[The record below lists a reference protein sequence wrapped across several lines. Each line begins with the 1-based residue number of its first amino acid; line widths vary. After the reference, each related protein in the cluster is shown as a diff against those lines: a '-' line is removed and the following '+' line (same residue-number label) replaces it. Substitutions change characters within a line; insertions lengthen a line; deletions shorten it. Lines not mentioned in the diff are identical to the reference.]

1 MDQKQSQGR
10 LYYDGYHLPA
20 TMPTLPPGPKSVIPF
35 RYLRTLQRD
44 PIPFF
49 ARVASEYGD
58 AAQFFVGPQQIFLF
72 NHPDLI
78 RELLVTQHR
87 SFHKSRV
94 LQRSKIIFGEGL
106 LTSEEELHRR
116 QRRLVQPAFH
126 RERIGHYAEVMINRA
141 AKLRETWRDG
151 EVLDVHHEMMGL
163 TLSVVAK
170 TLFDADVDEEADE
183 IGVALTSLV
192 DLFPT
197 LMNPLSNLLRRLP
210 LPQTVRFRRSIR
222 RLDKTVYAIIDE
234 RRRSGEDRGDLLSM
248 LLLAVDEEGDGGR
261 MTDRQL
267 RDEAM
272 TLFLAGHETTA
283 NALAWTWYLLARNPV
298 VLGELHGELDSVL
311 GDRIPMPEDYP
322 RLPYAEM
329 VVSESMRMFPPAWAV
344 SRLAIEDAMI
354 GDWLVPRGAVAVAAQ
369 AVMHRDAR
377 WWPAPDRFDPLRFTP
392 EAKMSRP
399 KLAYFPFG
407 AGPRVCI
414 GEGFA
419 WMEAVLIVATLA
431 QRWRL
436 ELVSNDVT
444 PQASITLRPK
454 GGIRMRLHRR

>member
-1 MDQKQSQGR
+1 MTTASVS
-10 LYYDGYHLPA
+10 
-20 TMPTLPPGPKSVIPF
+20 MPTLPPGPKSIIPF

-49 ARVASEYGD
+49 SRVASDYGD

-72 NHPDLI
+72 NHPELI

-87 SFHKSRV
+87 AFHKSRV
-94 LQRSKIIFGEGL
+94 LQRSKVIFGEGL
-106 LTSEEELHRR
+106 LTSEEELHKR

-126 RERIGHYAEVMINRA
+126 RERISRYAEVMIDRA
-141 AKLRETWRDG
+141 ARLCERWRDG

-170 TLFDADVDEEADE
+170 TLFDADVDREADE
-183 IGVALTSLV
+183 IGVALNSLV

-210 LPQTVRFRRSIR
+210 LPQTIRFRKSIA
-222 RLDKTVYAIIDE
+222 RLDRTVYAIIDE

-248 LLLAVDEEGDGGR
+248 LLMAVDEEGDGSG
-261 MTDRQL
+261 MDDRQL

-283 NALAWTWYLLARNPV
+283 NALAWTWYLLSQNPAA
-298 VLGELHGELDSVL
+298 LGELHRELGKVL
-311 GDRIPMPEDYP
+311 GDRMPSPEDYV
-322 RLPYAEM
+322 RLPYTEM
-329 VVSESMRMFPPAWAV
+329 VVAESMRLFPPAWAV
-344 SRLAIEDAMI
+344 SRLAVEETMI
-354 GDWLVPRGAVAVAAQ
+354 GDWLVPRGAVVVAAQ
-369 AVMHRDAR
+369 AVTHRDPR
-377 WWPAPDRFDPLRFTP
+377 WWLEPDRFDPSRFTP
-392 EAKMSRP
+392 EGKASRP

-419 WMEAVLIVATLA
+419 WMEAVLIMATLA

-436 ELVSNDVT
+436 ELVSRDVT
-444 PQASITLRPK
+444 AQASITLRPK

>member
-1 MDQKQSQGR
+1 MSS
-10 LYYDGYHLPA
+10 
-20 TMPTLPPGPKSVIPF
+20 LPPGPKSVIPF

-49 ARVASEYGD
+49 ARVAGEYGD

-78 RELLVTQHR
+78 RELLVTQQR

-106 LTSEEELHRR
+106 LTSEEELHKR

-126 RERIGHYAEVMINRA
+126 RERIGRYAEVMIDRA
-141 AKLRETWRDG
+141 AKLRQRWRDG

-197 LMNPLSNLLRRLP
+197 LMNPLSSLLRRLP
-210 LPQTVRFRRSIR
+210 LPQTIRFRKSIE

-234 RRRSGEDRGDLLSM
+234 RRKSGEDRGDLLSM
-248 LLLAVDEEGDGGR
+248 LLMAVDEEGDGSG
-261 MTDRQL
+261 MDDQQL

-283 NALAWTWYLLARNPV
+283 NALAWTWYLLAQNPAV
-298 VLGELHGELDSVL
+298 LSALHRELDTVLGE
-311 GDRIPMPEDYP
+311 
-322 RLPYAEM
+322 RLPAPDDYARLLYTEM
-329 VVSESMRMFPPAWAV
+329 VVAESMRLFPPAWAV
-344 SRLAIEDAMI
+344 SRLAEEEAMI
-354 GDWLVPRGAVAVAAQ
+354 GDWLVPRGAVVVAAQ
-369 AVMHRDAR
+369 AVMHRDPR
-377 WWPAPDRFDPLRFTP
+377 WWPEPDRFDPLRFMP
-392 EAKMSRP
+392 EARLSRP

-436 ELVSNDVT
+436 ELVSRDVR

-454 GGIRMRLHRR
+454 GGIRMRLTRR

>member
-1 MDQKQSQGR
+1 
-10 LYYDGYHLPA
+10 
-20 TMPTLPPGPKSVIPF
+20 MPTLPPGPKSIIPF

-49 ARVASEYGD
+49 ARVAGEYGD
-58 AAQFFVGPQQIFLF
+58 AAQFVVGPQQIFLF

-106 LTSEEELHRR
+106 LTSEEELHKR

-126 RERIGHYAEVMINRA
+126 RERIGHYAEVMIDRA
-141 AKLRETWRDG
+141 AKLRERWRDD

-197 LMNPLSNLLRRLP
+197 LMNPLSSLLRRLP
-210 LPQTVRFRRSIR
+210 LPQTIRFRKSIE

-234 RRRSGEDRGDLLSM
+234 RRKSGEDRGDLLLM
-248 LLLAVDEEGDGGR
+248 LLMAVDEEGDGGG
-261 MTDRQL
+261 MDDRQL

-283 NALAWTWYLLARNPV
+283 NALAWTWYLLAQNPT
-298 VLGELHGELDSVL
+298 VLSALHRELDTVL
-311 GDRIPMPEDYP
+311 GDRLPAPDDYA
-322 RLPYAEM
+322 RLPYTEM
-329 VVSESMRMFPPAWAV
+329 VVAESMRLFPPAWAV
-344 SRLAIEDAMI
+344 SRLAVEEAMI
-354 GDWLVPRGAVAVAAQ
+354 GDWLVPRGAVVVAAQ
-369 AVMHRDAR
+369 AVTHRDPR
-377 WWPAPDRFDPLRFTP
+377 WWPEPDTFDTLRFTP
-392 EAKMSRP
+392 EARLSRP

-407 AGPRVCI
+407 HCPR
-414 GEGFA
+414 A
-419 WMEAVLIVATLA
+419 
-431 QRWRL
+431 
-436 ELVSNDVT
+436 
-444 PQASITLRPK
+444 
-454 GGIRMRLHRR
+454 

>member
-1 MDQKQSQGR
+1 MS
-10 LYYDGYHLPA
+10 
-20 TMPTLPPGPKSVIPF
+20 TPPGPRSRIPF

-49 ARVASEYGD
+49 ARLAAEYGD
-58 AAQFFVGPQQIFLF
+58 ASQFHVGPQQIFFF

-106 LTSEEELHRR
+106 LTSEEELHKR

-126 RERIGHYAEVMINRA
+126 RERIARYAEVMIERA
-141 AKLRETWRDG
+141 ARLSWKDD
-151 EVLDVHHEMMGL
+151 EVLDVHQEMMRL

-170 TLFDADVDEEADE
+170 TLFDADVDQEADE

-197 LMNPLSNLLRRLP
+197 LMNPIANLLRKLP
-210 LPQTVRFRRSIR
+210 LPQTMRFRRSLE
-222 RLDKTVYAIIDE
+222 RLDWTVYGIIDE
-234 RRRSGEDRGDLLSM
+234 RRKSGEDRGDLLSM
-248 LLLAVDEEGDGGR
+248 LLMAVDEEGDGGG
-261 MTDRQL
+261 MTDEQL

-283 NALAWTWYLLARNPV
+283 NALAWTWYLLAQNPAAEEIMGYELEA
-298 VLGELHGELDSVL
+298 VLGERL
-311 GDRIPMPEDYP
+311 PTPADYA
-322 RLPYAEM
+322 RLPYTEM
-329 VVSESMRMFPPAWAV
+329 VVAESMRMFPPAWAV
-344 SRLAIEDAMI
+344 SRLAIEDVMI
-354 GDWLVPRGAVAVAAQ
+354 GEWLVPRGAVVVASQ
-369 AVMHRDAR
+369 AVTHRDPR
-377 WWPAPDRFDPLRFTP
+377 WWPLPDEFEPFRFHAELK
-392 EAKMSRP
+392 ASRP
-399 KLAYFPFG
+399 KLSYFPFG
-407 AGPRVCI
+407 AGPRICI

-419 WMEAVLIVATLA
+419 WMEAVLIVATIA
-431 QRWRL
+431 QRWKL
-436 ELVSNDVT
+436 ELVSRDVT

-454 GGIRMRLHRR
+454 GGIEMQVKQR

>member
-1 MDQKQSQGR
+1 MS
-10 LYYDGYHLPA
+10 
-20 TMPTLPPGPKSVIPF
+20 TPPGPRSRIPF

-49 ARVASEYGD
+49 QKLAEEYGD
-58 AAQFFVGPQQIFLF
+58 ASQFHVGPQQIFFF

-106 LTSEEELHRR
+106 LTSEEEVHRR

-126 RERIGHYAEVMINRA
+126 RERIGRYAEVMIERA
-141 AKLRETWRDG
+141 ARLGWGDG
-151 EVLDVHHEMMGL
+151 EVLDVHQEMMRL

-170 TLFDADVDEEADE
+170 TLFDAEVDQEADE
-183 IGVALTSLV
+183 IGAALTSLV

-197 LMNPLSNLLRRLP
+197 LMNPIANLLRKLP
-210 LPQTVRFRRSIR
+210 LPQTMRFRRSLE
-222 RLDKTVYAIIDE
+222 RLDKTVYSIIDE
-234 RRRSGEDRGDLLSM
+234 RRKSGEDRGDLLSM
-248 LLLAVDEEGDGGR
+248 LLMAVDEEGDGGR
-261 MTDRQL
+261 MTDQQL

-283 NALAWTWYLLARNPV
+283 NALAWTWYLLSLNP
-298 VLGELHGELDSVL
+298 EAANAMHRELDAVL
-311 GDRIPMPEDYP
+311 GDRLPTPADYA
-322 RLPYAEM
+322 RLPYTEM
-329 VVSESMRMFPPAWAV
+329 VVAESMRMFPPAWAV

-354 GDWLVPRGAVAVAAQ
+354 GEWLVPRGAVVVAAQ
-369 AVMHRDAR
+369 AVTHRDPR
-377 WWPAPDRFDPLRFTP
+377 WFPDPDRFDPLRFTA
-392 EAKMSRP
+392 EAKASRP
-399 KLAYFPFG
+399 RLAYLPFG
-407 AGPRVCI
+407 AGPRICI

-419 WMEAVLIVATLA
+419 WMEAVLIVATIA
-431 QRWRL
+431 QRWKL
-436 ELVSNDVT
+436 ELVSHDVT

-454 GGIRMRLHRR
+454 GGIRMRVETTPHRIRNNFA

>member
-1 MDQKQSQGR
+1 MPSQ
-10 LYYDGYHLPA
+10 
-20 TMPTLPPGPKSVIPF
+20 PPGPRSVIPF
-35 RYLRTLQRD
+35 SYLRTLQRD

-49 ARVASEYGD
+49 TRVAHEYGD

-106 LTSEEELHRR
+106 LTSEEELHKR

-126 RERIGHYAEVMINRA
+126 RERIGRYAEVMIDRA

-151 EVLDVHHEMMGL
+151 EVLDVHHQMMGL

-197 LMNPLSNLLRRLP
+197 LMNPFSNLLRRLP
-210 LPQTVRFRRSIR
+210 LPQTIRFRKSIE

-234 RRRSGEDRGDLLSM
+234 RRKSGEDRGDLLSM
-248 LLLAVDEEGDGGR
+248 LLMAVDEEGDGGG

-283 NALAWTWYLLARNPV
+283 NALAWTWYLLAQNPA
-298 VLGELHGELDSVL
+298 VLLELHRELDEVL
-311 GDRIPMPEDYP
+311 GDRMPVPDDYVH
-322 RLPYAEM
+322 LPYTEM
-329 VVSESMRMFPPAWAV
+329 VVAESMRMFPPAWAV
-344 SRLAIEDAMI
+344 SRLAEEEAMI
-354 GDWLVPRGAVAVAAQ
+354 GDWLVPRGAVVVAAQ
-369 AVMHRDAR
+369 AVTHRDPR
-377 WWPAPDRFDPLRFTP
+377 WWPEPDRFDPMRFTP
-392 EAKMSRP
+392 EAKAARP

-407 AGPRVCI
+407 AGPRVCT

-431 QRWRL
+431 QRWRF
-436 ELVSNDVT
+436 ELVSRDVT
-444 PQASITLRPK
+444 PQASITLRPR
-454 GGIRMRLHRR
+454 GGIQMRLTRR

>member
-1 MDQKQSQGR
+1 M
-10 LYYDGYHLPA
+10 L
-20 TMPTLPPGPKSVIPF
+20 TPPGPKSHVPF

-49 ARVASEYGD
+49 QRLAEEYGD
-58 AAQFFVGPQQIFLF
+58 ASQFHVGPQQIFFF

-106 LTSEEELHRR
+106 LTSEEELHKR

-126 RERIGHYAEVMINRA
+126 RERIARYAAVMIERA
-141 AKLRETWRDG
+141 ARLGWKDG
-151 EVLDVHHEMMGL
+151 EVLDIHQEMMRL

-170 TLFDADVDEEADE
+170 TLFDAEVDEEADE

-192 DLFPT
+192 ELFPA
-197 LMNPLSNLLRRLP
+197 LMNPLSTLLRKLP
-210 LPQTVRFRRSIR
+210 LPQTMRFRRSLE
-222 RLDKTVYAIIDE
+222 RLDRTIYGIIDE
-234 RRRSGEDRGDLLSM
+234 RRKSGQDRGDLLSM
-248 LLLAVDEEGDGGR
+248 LLMAVDEEGDGGG
-261 MTDRQL
+261 MNDQQL

-283 NALAWTWYLLARNPV
+283 NALAWTWYLLSLNPDAANAIHRELDAI
-298 VLGELHGELDSVL
+298 LGERL
-311 GDRIPMPEDYP
+311 PTPADYA
-322 RLPYAEM
+322 RLPYTEM
-329 VVSESMRMFPPAWAV
+329 VVAESMRMFPPAWAV

-354 GDWLVPRGAVAVAAQ
+354 GQWLVPRGAVVVASQ
-369 AVMHRDAR
+369 AVTHRDAR
-377 WWPAPDRFDPLRFTP
+377 WFPDPDRFDPLRFTA
-392 EAKMSRP
+392 EAKASRP
-399 KLAYFPFG
+399 KLSYFPFG
-407 AGPRVCI
+407 AGPRICV

-419 WMEAVLIVATLA
+419 WMEAVLIVATIA

-436 ELVSNDVT
+436 ELLSRDVT
-444 PQASITLRPK
+444 PQASITLRPR
-454 GGIRMRLHRR
+454 GGIRMRVSSV

>member
-1 MDQKQSQGR
+1 MPSQ
-10 LYYDGYHLPA
+10 
-20 TMPTLPPGPKSVIPF
+20 PPGPRSIIPF

-49 ARVASEYGD
+49 ARVASKYGD
-58 AAQFFVGPQQIFLF
+58 AARFFVGPQQIFLF

-78 RELLVTQHR
+78 REVLVTQHR

-106 LTSEEELHRR
+106 LTSEEELHKR

-126 RERIGHYAEVMINRA
+126 RQRIGRYAEVMIDRA
-141 AKLRETWRDG
+141 AKLQERWRDG

-192 DLFPT
+192 DLFPA

-210 LPQTVRFRRSIR
+210 LPQTLRFRRSIE

-234 RRRSGEDRGDLLSM
+234 RRKSGEDRGDLLSM
-248 LLLAVDEEGDGGR
+248 LLMAVDEEGDGGG
-261 MTDRQL
+261 MTDLQL

-283 NALAWTWYLLARNPV
+283 NALAWTWYLLAQNPAT
-298 VLGELHGELDSVL
+298 LLELHRELDTVL
-311 GDRIPMPEDYP
+311 GDRMPAPDDYI
-322 RLPYAEM
+322 RLPYTEM
-329 VVSESMRMFPPAWAV
+329 VVAESMRMFPPAWAV
-344 SRLAIEDAMI
+344 SRLAVEEVMI
-354 GDWLVPRGAVAVAAQ
+354 GDWLVPRGAVVVAAQ
-369 AVMHRDAR
+369 AVTHRDPR
-377 WWPAPDRFDPLRFTP
+377 WWPKPDRFDPLRFTP
-392 EAKMSRP
+392 EAKASRP

-436 ELVSNDVT
+436 ELVSRDVT

>member
-1 MDQKQSQGR
+1 MST
-10 LYYDGYHLPA
+10 PS
-20 TMPTLPPGPKSVIPF
+20 GPRSRIPF

-49 ARVASEYGD
+49 ARLASDYGD
-58 AAQFFVGPQQIFLF
+58 ASQFHVGPQQIFFF

-106 LTSEEELHRR
+106 LTSEEELHKR

-126 RERIGHYAEVMINRA
+126 RERIARYAEVMIERA
-141 AKLRETWRDG
+141 ARLAWRDG
-151 EVLDVHHEMMGL
+151 EVLDVHQEMMRL

-197 LMNPLSNLLRRLP
+197 LMNPIANLLRKLP
-210 LPQTVRFRRSIR
+210 LPQTMRFRRSLE
-222 RLDKTVYAIIDE
+222 RLDRTVYGIIDE
-234 RRRSGEDRGDLLSM
+234 RRKSGEDRGDLLSM
-248 LLLAVDEEGDGGR
+248 LLMAVDEEGDGGG
-261 MTDRQL
+261 MTDEQL

-283 NALAWTWYLLARNPV
+283 NALAWTWYLLAQNPAAEEIM
-298 VLGELHGELDSVL
+298 GYELEAVL
-311 GDRIPMPEDYP
+311 GDRLPTPADYA
-322 RLPYAEM
+322 RLPYTEM
-329 VVSESMRMFPPAWAV
+329 VVAESMRMFPPAWAV

-354 GDWLVPRGAVAVAAQ
+354 GEWLVPRGAVVVASQ
-369 AVMHRDAR
+369 AVTHRDPR
-377 WWPAPDRFDPLRFTP
+377 WWPLPDEFEPFRFHAELK
-392 EAKMSRP
+392 ASRP
-399 KLAYFPFG
+399 KLSYFPFG
-407 AGPRVCI
+407 AGPRICI

-419 WMEAVLIVATLA
+419 WMEAVLIVATIA
-431 QRWRL
+431 QRWKL
-436 ELVSNDVT
+436 ELVSRDVT

-454 GGIRMRLHRR
+454 GGIEMKVKQR